1 VVIGE
6 NLRPIKFRFQ
16 KMKLTKK
23 IFLLGLL
30 FFLPSCASWFYEKP
44 TFTLKEVAVTR
55 ISFGEINLLFGIE
68 VQNPNSFDLKLR
80 GLEYRTYIDGQE
92 MGNGRLEKEV
102 LLAKSSSTLVQV
114 PLQTDFKSLG
124 SSLGFVLSGKDLRY
138 KIEGA
143 AVIKTRLGTT
153 TIPFS
158 KDGEIK
164 LKK

>member
-1 VVIGE
+1 
-6 NLRPIKFRFQ
+6 
-16 KMKLTKK
+16 MKLAKK
-23 IFLLGLL
+23 IFMVAILAL
-30 FFLPSCASWFYEKP
+30 LPSCPSWFYEKP

-55 ISFGEINLLFGIE
+55 LSFGEINFLFGIE

-80 GLEYRTYIDGQE
+80 ALEYKAYLDDQE
-92 MGNGRLEKEV
+92 VGKGRLEKEV
-102 LLAKSSSTLVQV
+102 LMAKSSSTLVQV
-114 PLQTDFKSLG
+114 PLQADFKSLG
-124 SSLGFVLSGKDLRY
+124 SSFGFVLSGKALRY

-153 TIPFS
+153 TVPFS